1 MAGPALAQQTS
12 DSERSGSRLDRRL
25 SLRRFQNRNRNN
37 EDTSE
42 EEVKETRRQQPRR
55 LANQDKIAERR
66 RELLQRNGVARR
78 RKVIK
83 TPEVNQVEAEEI
95 TKAPENVRIRITTES
110 ADEAIPVE
118 RITNNDQNI
127 INEVLDRETEDK
139 TPFSGQSEV
148 RTLNTPSGF
157 RSSNEQIVRISFK
170 KTTEAPV
177 EEDQEPIT
185 PLRRFKPKKGIRKG
199 LLGRRINRPITDAT
213 TTTEIPTSTRVVLLS
228 QASDALKALLKTAN
242 EPVETPET
250 LNNKVEEDLDDDA
263 EAAVLEMEEDN
274 GHVTP
279 APLEE
284 RRRLRV
290 RGRARGSIRRKQ
302 EKTGGKEEAEAPRQ
316 TVTRDRFRQFL

>member
-1 MAGPALAQQTS
+1 MPNY
-12 DSERSGSRLDRRL
+12 
-25 SLRRFQNRNRNN
+25 F
-37 EDTSE
+37 
-42 EEVKETRRQQPRR
+42 
-55 LANQDKIAERR
+55 
-66 RELLQRNGVARR
+66 QRNGVARR

-83 TPEVNQVEAEEI
+83 TPEENQVEAEEI

-110 ADEAIPVE
+110 ADEAVPVE

-127 INEVLDRETEDK
+127 INQVLDRETEDK

-148 RTLNTPSGF
+148 RTLNNPSGF

-170 KTTEAPV
+170 KSTTAAPV
-177 EEDQEPIT
+177 EEEKEPIT

-199 LLGRRINRPITDAT
+199 LLGRRVNRPSTDAP

-242 EPVETPET
+242 DPVETPET
-250 LNNKVEEDLDDDA
+250 LSNKVEEDLEEDA

-302 EKTGGKEEAEAPRQ
+302 QKAGDKDEVEAPRQ
-316 TVTRDRFRQFL
+316 TVTRDRFR